1 MLMNLWKENLFML
14 DNYNRNINYLR
25 ISVTDRCN
33 LRCTYC
39 MPEEGIVLMAH
50 DEVLSFE
57 KIRDFVKET
66 VASGITK
73 IRLTGGEPL
82 VRKGIVDLVKLLSD
96 IPGIDEI
103 AMTTNGILL
112 EKYADLL
119 AKAGLQR
126 VNISLDT
133 LNPEKYRNITRLGN
147 IEDVFKGI
155 KAAQKAGL
163 NPVKINCVR
172 MADAD
177 LDDLED
183 LRKFCKSNNLDLRFI
198 KQMDLASGEFSVVE
212 GGKGGNCLECNR
224 IRLTANGKVKPC
236 LFNASEFDINELGI
250 KTAID
255 KSIKHKPK
263 AGTKNKN
270 GSFYGIGG

>member
-1 MLMNLWKENLFML
+1 MNLWKENLFML

-39 MPEEGIVLMAH
+39 MPENGIDLMAH
-50 DEVLSFE
+50 NEVLSFE
-57 KIRDFVKET
+57 QITDFVKEA

-82 VRKGIVDLVKLLSD
+82 VRKGIVDLVHLLSD

-112 EKYADLL
+112 DQFAVQL
-119 AKAGLQR
+119 AKAGLRR

-133 LNPEKYRNITRLGN
+133 LNPEKYKNITRLGN

-155 KAAQKAGL
+155 KAAQEAGL
-163 NPVKINCVR
+163 YPVKINCVR
-172 MADAD
+172 MPDAD

-250 KTAID
+250 KKAID
-255 KSIKHKPK
+255 KSINQKPEV
-263 AGTKNKN
+263 GTKNKN

>member
-1 MLMNLWKENLFML
+1 ML

-39 MPEEGIVLMAH
+39 MPEEGIDLIAH
-50 DEVLSFE
+50 EDVLSFE
-57 KIRDFVKET
+57 EIVTFVKEAI
-66 VASGITK
+66 ASGITK

-82 VRKGIVDLVKLLSD
+82 VRKGIVDLVNQIAN
-96 IPGIDEI
+96 IPGIEDL

-112 EKYADLL
+112 EKYAKDLS
-119 AKAGLQR
+119 KAGLMR

-133 LNPEKYRNITRLGN
+133 MNPEKYRQLTRLGN

-155 KAAQKAGL
+155 DAALEAKL
-163 NPVKINCVR
+163 HPVKINCVR
-172 MADAD
+172 MPKTD
-177 LDDLED
+177 LDDLEA
-183 LRKFCKSNNLDLRFI
+183 LRKYCDSKGLDLRFI
-198 KQMDLASGEFSVVE
+198 RQMDLATGEFSIVE

-236 LFNASEFDINELGI
+236 LFNPSEYDLKELGAQKAI
-250 KTAID
+250 KKAINQ
-255 KSIKHKPK
+255 KPET
-263 AGTKNKN
+263 GSKNKK

>member
-1 MLMNLWKENLFML
+1 ML
-14 DNYNRNINYLR
+14 DNYNRTINYLR

-39 MPEEGIVLMAH
+39 MPEEGIDLMAH
-50 DEVLSFE
+50 DEILSFE
-57 KIRDFVKET
+57 QITDFVKEA

-82 VRKGIVDLVKLLSD
+82 VRKGIVDLVQLLSD
-96 IPGIDEI
+96 IPDIDEI

-112 EKYADLL
+112 DQFANQL

-133 LNPEKYRNITRLGN
+133 LNPEKYRKITRLGN
-147 IEDVFKGI
+147 IENVFKGI

-163 NPVKINCVR
+163 HPVKINCVR
-172 MADAD
+172 MPDAD

-198 KQMDLASGEFSVVE
+198 KQMDLASGKFSVVE

-236 LFNASEFDINELGI
+236 LFNACEFDIKELGI
-250 KTAID
+250 KKAID
-255 KSIKHKPK
+255 KSINQKPE

>member
-1 MLMNLWKENLFML
+1 MNLQKENLFML

-39 MPEEGIVLMAH
+39 MPEEGIDLMAH
-50 DEVLSFE
+50 EEILSFE
-57 KIRDFVKET
+57 QIIDFVKEA
-66 VASGITK
+66 VASGINK

-82 VRKGIVDLVKLLSD
+82 VRKGIVDLVKRLSG
-96 IPGIDEI
+96 IPGIEEI

-112 EKYADLL
+112 EKFAAQL
-119 AKAGLQR
+119 AKAGLKR

-133 LNPEKYRNITRLGN
+133 LQPEKYRAITRLGN

-163 NPVKINCVR
+163 HPIKINCVR
-172 MADAD
+172 MPDAD
-177 LDDLED
+177 LDDLEN
-183 LRKFCKSNNLDLRFI
+183 LRQFCKNNKLELRFI

-236 LFNASEFDINELGI
+236 LFNASEFDIKELGN
-250 KTAID
+250 KQAID
-255 KSIKHKPK
+255 QSINQKPE

>member
-1 MLMNLWKENLFML
+1 
-14 DNYNRNINYLR
+14 
-25 ISVTDRCN
+25 
-33 LRCTYC
+33 
-39 MPEEGIVLMAH
+39 MPEEGINLIAH

-57 KIRDFVKET
+57 QIVDFVK
-66 VASGITK
+66 VAVAKGINK

-82 VRKGIVDLVKLLSD
+82 VRKGIVDLVKLLSE
-96 IPGIDEI
+96 ISGIDEI

-112 EKYADLL
+112 DKFASQL
-119 AKAGLQR
+119 AEAGLKR

-133 LNPEKYRNITRLGN
+133 MNAEKYKRITRLGN

-163 NPVKINCVR
+163 RPVKINCVR
-172 MADAD
+172 MPDAD
-177 LDDLED
+177 LDDLEA
-183 LRKFCKSNNLDLRFI
+183 LRQFCKINNLQLRFI

-212 GGKGGNCLECNR
+212 GGKGGNCSECNR
-224 IRLTANGKVKPC
+224 IRLRANGKVKPC
-236 LFNASEFDINELGI
+236 LFNQSEFDIKELGI
-250 KTAID
+250 QEAID
-255 KSIKHKPK
+255 KSIHQKPK

>member
-1 MLMNLWKENLFML
+1 MNLRKENLFML

-39 MPEEGIVLMAH
+39 MPEEGIDLMAH
-50 DEVLSFE
+50 DEILSFE
-57 KIRDFVKET
+57 QITDFVKEA
-66 VASGITK
+66 VATGINK

-82 VRKGIVDLVKLLSD
+82 IRKGIVDLVKLLSD
-96 IPGIDEI
+96 IHGIEEI

-112 EKYADLL
+112 DQFADQL
-119 AKAGLQR
+119 AKAGLRR

-133 LNPEKYRNITRLGN
+133 LNPEKYKKITRLGD
-147 IEDVFKGI
+147 IKDVFRGI

-163 NPVKINCVR
+163 HPVKINCVR
-172 MADAD
+172 MLDAD
-177 LDDLED
+177 LDDLEN
-183 LRKFCKSNNLDLRFI
+183 LRQFCKSNNLELRFI
-198 KQMDLASGEFSVVE
+198 KQMDLSTGEFSVVE
-212 GGKGGNCLECNR
+212 GGEGGNCVECNR

-236 LFNASEFDINELGI
+236 LFNASEFDSKELGN
-250 KTAID
+250 KEAID
-255 KSIKHKPK
+255 KSINQKPK